1 METVELKFH
10 EGHTWVRQEG
20 QELVI
25 GVTDF
30 AQEQLGDVVFIE
42 LPEVGAMIEA
52 EDPFGS
58 IESPKAVEDLI
69 APVSGEVIRRN
80 DEVVDNPETVNDD
93 AYGEGWLIA
102 VKMTDETDLGR
113 SLIGRLMRLCPT
125 DEVSMSQPKHWRL
138 LDSGPAD
145 GAWNMAVDEAM
156 LEAGVAGLLVP
167 TLRFYAWQPAG
178 VSLGYFQPL
187 DASISLEEIARR
199 GFGLVRRPSGGRA
212 ILHKSVMGSYRSISR
227 GIEAGLG
234 LLGVGAQL
242 AERKGEERMKAQ
254 GLPTVCFA
262 KAAKCD
268 MTVQGR
274 KIVGSAQTRRR
285 GIIMQHGSVPI
296 HIDPEEHLAVMPG
309 DGVDEASKAK
319 LMEAAC
325 GVADALGQPVSY
337 EELAAA
343 LAQGFAERLGLIL
356 EPGELTEWELAKA
369 RELKETKYTTDE
381 WNRKPGKR
389 QG

>member
-1 METVELKFH
+1 
-10 EGHTWVRQEG
+10 
-20 QELVI
+20 
-25 GVTDF
+25 
-30 AQEQLGDVVFIE
+30 
-42 LPEVGAMIEA
+42 
-52 EDPFGS
+52 
-58 IESPKAVEDLI
+58 
-69 APVSGEVIRRN
+69 
-80 DEVVDNPETVNDD
+80 
-93 AYGEGWLIA
+93 
-102 VKMTDETDLGR
+102 
-113 SLIGRLMRLCPT
+113 
-125 DEVSMSQPKHWRL
+125 MSDPKHWRL
-138 LDSGPAD
+138 LDTGPAD

-156 LEAGVAGLLVP
+156 LDAGVAGLLVP
-167 TLRFYAWQPAG
+167 TLRFYAWQPAA

-212 ILHKSVMGSYRSISR
+212 ILHKDELTYSVTVPDTGVADGKSVMGSYRSISR
-227 GIEAGLG
+227 GIEAGLS

-268 MTVQGR
+268 MTVEGR

-319 LMEAAC
+319 LMAAAC

-343 LAQGFAERLGLIL
+343 LAQGFAERLGLTL
-356 EPGELTEWELAKA
+356 EVGELTEWELAKA

-389 QG
+389 EEA

>member
-1 METVELKFH
+1 M
-10 EGHTWVRQEG
+10 
-20 QELVI
+20 
-25 GVTDF
+25 
-30 AQEQLGDVVFIE
+30 
-42 LPEVGAMIEA
+42 P
-52 EDPFGS
+52 
-58 IESPKAVEDLI
+58 
-69 APVSGEVIRRN
+69 
-80 DEVVDNPETVNDD
+80 NPN
-93 AYGEGWLIA
+93 
-102 VKMTDETDLGR
+102 
-113 SLIGRLMRLCPT
+113 
-125 DEVSMSQPKHWRL
+125 HWRL

-187 DASISLEEIARR
+187 DASISLEEVARR

-212 ILHKSVMGSYRSISR
+212 ILHKDELTYSVTVPDTGVADGKSVMGSYRSISR

-234 LLGVGAQL
+234 LLGVGARL

-309 DGVDEASKAK
+309 DGVDEASMAK
-319 LMEAAC
+319 LMAAAC
-325 GVADALGQPVSY
+325 GVADALGRPVSY

-381 WNRKPGKR
+381 WNRKPGRKEAAE
-389 QG
+389 G

>member
-1 METVELKFH
+1 
-10 EGHTWVRQEG
+10 
-20 QELVI
+20 
-25 GVTDF
+25 
-30 AQEQLGDVVFIE
+30 
-42 LPEVGAMIEA
+42 
-52 EDPFGS
+52 
-58 IESPKAVEDLI
+58 
-69 APVSGEVIRRN
+69 
-80 DEVVDNPETVNDD
+80 
-93 AYGEGWLIA
+93 
-102 VKMTDETDLGR
+102 
-113 SLIGRLMRLCPT
+113 
-125 DEVSMSQPKHWRL
+125 
-138 LDSGPAD
+138 
-145 GAWNMAVDEAM
+145 MAVDEAM

-187 DASISLEEIARR
+187 DLSIDVEEIQRR

-212 ILHKSVMGSYRSISR
+212 ILHKDELTYSVTVPDTEVADGKSVMGSYRSISR
-227 GIEAGLG
+227 GIEAGLS
-234 LLGVGAQL
+234 LLGVGAHL
-242 AERKGEERMKAQ
+242 AERKHEERMTSK

-325 GVADALGQPVSY
+325 GVADALGRPVSY

-343 LAQGFAERLGLIL
+343 LAQGFAERLGLVL
-356 EPGELTEWELAKA
+356 VPGELTEWELAKA
-369 RELKETKYTTDE
+369 RELKEAKYATDD
-381 WNRKPGKR
+381 WTRKPGKR
-389 QG
+389 EEA

>member
-1 METVELKFH
+1 M
-10 EGHTWVRQEG
+10 
-20 QELVI
+20 
-25 GVTDF
+25 
-30 AQEQLGDVVFIE
+30 
-42 LPEVGAMIEA
+42 
-52 EDPFGS
+52 S
-58 IESPKAVEDLI
+58 DL
-69 APVSGEVIRRN
+69 
-80 DEVVDNPETVNDD
+80 
-93 AYGEGWLIA
+93 
-102 VKMTDETDLGR
+102 
-113 SLIGRLMRLCPT
+113 
-125 DEVSMSQPKHWRL
+125 KHWRL
-138 LDSGPAD
+138 LDTGPAD

-167 TLRFYAWQPAG
+167 TLRFYAWQPPA
-178 VSLGYFQPL
+178 VSLGYFQTL
-187 DASISLEEIARR
+187 DQSIGLEEIARR

-212 ILHKSVMGSYRSISR
+212 ILHKDELTYSVTVPDTGVADGKSVMGSYRSISR
-227 GIEAGLG
+227 GIEAGLA
-234 LLGVGAQL
+234 LLGLGAKL
-242 AERKGEERMKAQ
+242 AERKGEERMRAQ

-268 MTVQGR
+268 MTVEGR

-319 LMEAAC
+319 LMESAC
-325 GVADALGQPVSY
+325 GVADALGRPVSY

-343 LAQGFAERLGLIL
+343 LAQGFSERLGIVL

-369 RELKETKYTTDE
+369 RELRETKYMTDE

-389 QG
+389 EA